1 LSHVHT
7 QPCHR
12 TPAPRPPSSNQQL
25 LSQNSNSREE
35 ENERLFHFECL
46 VRRGAG
52 SQSSPFA
59 SSSSPRLPCMAR
71 PCPTIT
77 RSLVPLTALPPLA
90 CRVTLVIKSPTYVS
104 LACAHTP
111 PRSRRSR
118 RSSSQRRNL
127 SPCVVRLLCRHDG
140 VGNSHSDTGDS
151 LRVSTY
157 SEVRDIQGVL
167 SMTEKELSLVEAP

>member
-1 LSHVHT
+1 VEGHRRVRSRVEPRT

-12 TPAPRPPSSNQQL
+12 TPAPRLPSSNQQL
-25 LSQNSNSREE
+25 LSQNNNSREE

-46 VRRGAG
+46 VRRGAS

-90 CRVTLVIKSPTYVS
+90 RRVTLVIKSSTYIS

-127 SPCVVRLLCRHDG
+127 SPCTVGLLCRHDG
-140 VGNSHSDTGDS
+140 IGNSHRARTQRCGIFK
-151 LRVSTY
+151 LHY
-157 SEVRDIQGVL
+157 
-167 SMTEKELSLVEAP
+167 P